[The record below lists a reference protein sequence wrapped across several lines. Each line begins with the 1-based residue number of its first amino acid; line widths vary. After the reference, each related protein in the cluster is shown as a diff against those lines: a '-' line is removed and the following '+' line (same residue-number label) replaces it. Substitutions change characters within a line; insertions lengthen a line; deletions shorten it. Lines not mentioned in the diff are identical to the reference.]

1 MKNYVYVRS
10 AYTNR
15 VYCIREE
22 DGNALQFGGWEY
34 ATKEEYDEQCAE
46 DEVMGI

>member
-15 VYCIREE
+15 VYCIFEE
-22 DGNALQFGGWEY
+22 DGNALQFDGWKY
-34 ATKEEYDEQCAE
+34 ATEEEYKKQREE